1 MVLMMVGKMMVM
13 MRIMMVTMVMK
24 IITIQDALV
33 TMACVILAYHVK
45 VKGEA
50 KLATII

>member
-1 MVLMMVGKMMVM
+1 MVLMMVGNMMVM
-13 MRIMMVTMVMK
+13 IRIMMVTMVMK
-24 IITIQDALV
+24 IAIKDALV

>member
-1 MVLMMVGKMMVM
+1 MVLMMGKMMVM

-24 IITIQDALV
+24 IITIKDALV